1 MKFNEYLTELRKRKF
16 DTSKKINDDWFNKHV
31 EVIGLYSTKEENA
44 LTKENLKNRLN
55 ESFKDVLKDSKKQI
69 KVKVIKN
76 NKTQKKG

>member
-1 MKFNEYLTELRKRKF
+1 MKKL
-16 DTSKKINDDWFNKHV
+16 NDEWFEKHV
-31 EVIGLYSTKEENA
+31 EIVGLYSTKKENEI
-44 LTKENLKNRLN
+44 TKENLKNRLN

>member
-1 MKFNEYLTELRKRKF
+1 M
-16 DTSKKINDDWFNKHV
+16 KKINDKWWDKHV
-31 EVIGLYSTKEENA
+31 EVIGLYSTKKENEI
-44 LTKENLKNRLN
+44 TKENLKNRLN